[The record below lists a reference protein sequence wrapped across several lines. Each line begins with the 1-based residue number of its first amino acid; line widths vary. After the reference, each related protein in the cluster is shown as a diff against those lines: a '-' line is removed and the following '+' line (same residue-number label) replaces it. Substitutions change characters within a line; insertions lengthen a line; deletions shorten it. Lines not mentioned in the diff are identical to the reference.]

1 MINTGHL
8 IKFRR
13 ELHSYPEIAGREK
26 STAERLGRFISNY
39 NPDRIISRIG
49 GYGIAFIFKGEEP
62 GKKILFRADLDALPI
77 KEISNMEYSS
87 VYSDRAHLCGHDGH
101 MTILA
106 GLAEALNINRP
117 LKGEI
122 ILLFQPSEETGE
134 GAARVLADKKFR
146 ESANPDY
153 VFALHNLPGYPE
165 KSIII
170 NNNIFS
176 SASVGLTVQLH
187 GKSSHAAEPAKGN
200 SPVKALSQIIDALYS
215 IQDNKEIF
223 TDFVLG
229 TVIHINLGEKRFG
242 TLPEYGEI
250 SMTLR
255 AYRDDDMEV
264 LRNEIVRA
272 AVNIC
277 EKEKIKCEYEWKEE
291 FLSLEND
298 SFAVD
303 IVKNA
308 AYNLDL
314 ETIEMTVP
322 FKWSED
328 FSHFTKNYRGAMF
341 GLGAGNDHP
350 ALHNPDYDF
359 PDEIIATGINMFLN
373 IYRLINQ

>member
-1 MINTGHL
+1 MTNTDHL

-13 ELHSYPEIAGREK
+13 ELHSYPEIAGQEK
-26 STAERLGRFISNY
+26 STAERLKHFISAL
-39 NPDRIISRIG
+39 NPDSIISGIG
-49 GYGIAFIFKGEEP
+49 GHGIAFIFRGEEP

-77 KEISNMEYSS
+77 KEISNRKYRS

-101 MTILA
+101 MAILA
-106 GLAEALNINRP
+106 GLAETLNHNRP

-122 ILLFQPSEETGE
+122 ILFFQPSEETGE
-134 GAARVLADKKFR
+134 GAAMILADKKFR
-146 ESANPDY
+146 ESVNPDL
-153 VFALHNLPGYPE
+153 VFALHNLPGYPV
-165 KSIII
+165 KSVIT

-176 SASVGLTVQLH
+176 SASVGLTVRLH

-200 SPVKALSQIIDALYS
+200 SPVKALSKIIDALHR
-215 IQDNKEIF
+215 IQENKEIF
-223 TDFVLG
+223 TDFILG

-242 TLPEYGEI
+242 TSPEHGEI

-255 AYRDDDMEV
+255 AYRDNDMEI
-264 LRNEIVRA
+264 LKNEIVK
-272 AVNIC
+272 AVVHIC
-277 EKEKIKCEYEWKEE
+277 EKEKIRCEYEWEEE

-298 SFAVD
+298 TYAVD
-303 IVKNA
+303 IIKRA

-314 ETIEMTVP
+314 ETIEMTEP

-359 PDEIIATGINMFLN
+359 PDEIISTGINMFLN